1 MLGNGFIP
9 EHISIA
15 EESFILLY
23 SLLPSLLPP
32 LPAERIQLKY
42 LYIAGDNGHLIDP
55 VEHFL
60 ELLPPEQPSVIA
72 QLGDILL
79 YPLPLLLVELA
90 KDLVDILRISLLVD
104 RRDVLEEAREPRE
117 MVVQIILALDFL
129 S

>member
-1 MLGNGFIP
+1 MLGNGFVP
-9 EHISIA
+9 EHVGIA
-15 EESFILLY
+15 EEAFILLY

-32 LPAERIQLKY
+32 LPAERIQFKY
-42 LYIAGDNGHLIDP
+42 LYIAGDNGHLVDP

-60 ELLPPEQPSVIA
+60 ELLPPEEPPVIA